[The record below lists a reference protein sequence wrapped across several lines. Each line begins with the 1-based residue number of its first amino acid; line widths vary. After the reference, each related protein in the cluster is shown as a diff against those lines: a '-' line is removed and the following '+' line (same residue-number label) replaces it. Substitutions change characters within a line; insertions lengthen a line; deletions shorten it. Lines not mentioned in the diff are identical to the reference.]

1 MSRQWGRNKT
11 LCQGLLG
18 RQNLKHLRPSKSRQ
32 VQHGNL
38 RRAVASSK
46 HRWPTVLNSRSTRK
60 VMGTGA
66 RWQCT
71 GLGRRTREGRQNKKE
86 TGSSRRAFC
95 CCCGEKKGRSS
106 WRSVQS
112 QHRRSNQQCLGEQ
125 VLRQQIQQAPSICGR
140 NSHKEERKYTEK
152 IKHQVKAEA
161 CSELNCT
168 LQNSHDKILI
178 PGLRMKPFLEAWPLQ
193 LL

>member
-71 GLGRRTREGRQNKKE
+71 GLGRRTREGRQNKRRLEVHGELFVVVVEKRRE
-86 TGSSRRAFC
+86 GAHGEVCRVSIEGAISSV
-95 CCCGEKKGRSS
+95 
-106 WRSVQS
+106 SVN
-112 QHRRSNQQCLGEQ
+112 R
-125 VLRQQIQQAPSICGR
+125 
-140 NSHKEERKYTEK
+140 
-152 IKHQVKAEA
+152 
-161 CSELNCT
+161 
-168 LQNSHDKILI
+168 
-178 PGLRMKPFLEAWPLQ
+178 F
-193 LL
+193 